1 MPLSK
6 EEKEIKTIFIII
18 YILTASYATEHKEN
32 STLHREVK
40 ERPTPRFQCI
50 CCVWLL
56 KWLASPPHLSAC
68 GAMTK
73 SPLVSF
79 SLET

>member
-1 MPLSK
+1 MPLSR

-18 YILTASYATEHKEN
+18 YILAASNVTEHKEN
-32 STLHREVK
+32 REVK
-40 ERPTPRFQCI
+40 ERPTPRFLCI

-56 KWLASPPHLSAC
+56 KWLASPPHLLAC

-73 SPLVSF
+73 SPLISP